1 LFESNLL
8 KETAMPGHW
17 GKITRVNLSTGKVE
31 DLAVD
36 EGMVRS
42 LLGGVG
48 IGSQLYLDRY
58 DLAADALAPK
68 NPLMFLAGPL
78 NGTNLP
84 GSGRFTVCARS
95 PLTGIWGFGNCGGRF
110 GPELKWTGRDGL
122 IVEGK
127 AAAPV
132 YLYAD
137 DNEVRIEEARDLWGQ
152 TSWETEDRLKAKYAE
167 GRKVQVCA
175 IGPAGE
181 NRVRFAA
188 IVHDRG
194 DFIGRCGMGAVM
206 GSKNLK
212 AIVLRGARKV
222 EPARPDEY
230 KATLEQARE
239 ELKKAIVANSLK
251 SFGTNVGLA
260 FGLHTGDVPIKNWA
274 LGLDREAADT
284 LGAKPYTEKYLTRG
298 TACYACPIACKRQVA
313 VKQGK
318 YQTAEV
324 PGPEYETVTNFGTM
338 LLNHDLEAVI
348 QANTLCN
355 QLGLDTVSA
364 GAGIAF
370 AMDLWEHEII
380 GPQDTGGLE
389 LKWGNLEAALKLLP
403 QIAAKQGLGELLAEG
418 SERMAARLGPEA
430 KAYLTTVKGLE
441 APGHDPRAYHGLG
454 ILYAMSPRGACH
466 IKHLGVQLFSNLY
479 PHASVGVPPKIKAQS
494 SEDAARLAAIAEDLG
509 AQADAAVICIF
520 VQVSLKP
527 ETYLAM
533 LRGTTGFDY
542 DLEEMLAIGRRIWTL
557 ERGITNLQGVTA
569 ADDRLPPKLTTPPA
583 EGPHAK
589 SQIDLDLMKKEYYSI
604 RGLDEQGRPSP
615 ERCRALGL
623 ENMAKKL
630 SAL

>member
-1 LFESNLL
+1 
-8 KETAMPGHW
+8 MPSYW

-31 DLAVD
+31 ELAVE
-36 EGMVRS
+36 EGMVRA

-48 IGSQLYLDRY
+48 IGSRVYLDRY
-58 DLAADALAPK
+58 DLAADALAPE

-84 GSGRFTVCARS
+84 GAGRFTVCARS

-110 GPELKWTGRDGL
+110 GPELKWTGRDG
-122 IVEGK
+122 IIIEGK
-127 AAAPV
+127 ASAPV

-137 DNEVRIEEARDLWGQ
+137 EHEVRIEEAKELWGRN
-152 TSWETEDRLKAKYAE
+152 SWETEGALKAKYAE

-181 NRVRFAA
+181 NQVRFAA

-212 AIVLRGARKV
+212 AVVVRGTRKI

-230 KATLEQARE
+230 KAALEQARE
-239 ELKKAIVANSLK
+239 ELQKAIVANSLK
-251 SFGTNVGLA
+251 KFGTNVGLA

-274 LGLDREAADT
+274 LGLDPQAADT
-284 LGAKPYTEKYLTRG
+284 LGAKPYTEKYLTKG

-313 VKQGK
+313 VKEGR
-318 YQTAEV
+318 YPTEEV
-324 PGPEYETVTNFGTM
+324 PGPEYETVCNFGTM
-338 LLNHDLEAVI
+338 LMNHDLEAVI
-348 QANTLCN
+348 RANTLCN
-355 QLGLDTVSA
+355 QLGMDTVTA
-364 GAGIAF
+364 GASIAF

-380 GPQDTGGLE
+380 GPKDTGGLD
-389 LKWGNLEAALKLLP
+389 LKWGNIEAALQLLP
-403 QIAAKQGLGELLAEG
+403 QIAAKQGFGEMLAQG
-418 SERMAARLGPEA
+418 SERMAKKLGPEA
-430 KAYLTTVKGLE
+430 AAFLTTVKAME
-441 APGHDPRAYHGLG
+441 APAHDPRAYNGMGL
-454 ILYAMSPRGACH
+454 LYAMSPRGACH

-479 PHASVGVPPKIKAQS
+479 PHASVGVPAKVKAQS
-494 SEDAARLAAIAEDLG
+494 SEGAAGLAAIAEDLG

-533 LRGTTGFDY
+533 LRGATGFDY
-542 DLEEMLAIGRRIWTL
+542 DLEEMLTIGRRIWTL
-557 ERGITNLQGVTA
+557 ERGLTNLQGVTA
-569 ADDRLPPKLTTPPA
+569 ADDQLPPKLTTPPA
-583 EGPHAK
+583 EGAHSK
-589 SQIDLDLMKKEYYSI
+589 SQVDLGLMKKEYYAL
-604 RGLDEQGRPSP
+604 RGLDAQGRPSP

-623 ENMAKKL
+623 ESMAEKL